1 MYIER
6 LEDVGKKLKNG
17 IVFIKNYPQPVR
29 YFR

>member
-17 IVFIKNYPQPVR
+17 IVFIKNYLQPLR
-29 YFR
+29 YFQ